1 MVRGLKK
8 NFFELEMIVRRCGF
22 ENPARIENEE
32 VLDAGV
38 EKNRKQDEET
48 QNNDGLKK
56 GHGHGQDM
64 PEPHTVAV
72 SHDNCSMRMLD
83 LKVKSAYI
91 VFEIIARV
99 KNRRLWRNTYE

>member
-1 MVRGLKK
+1 MYVSLCPAPSMGKK
-8 NFFELEMIVRRCGF
+8 YLGGEALLIRDKE
-22 ENPARIENEE
+22 A
-32 VLDAGV
+32 LDAGV